1 MRRLLSLSLPVIS
14 TFSLVG
20 IASAEPVPVETIRM
34 LTEENT
40 RPAIALYREFLS
52 LPNDANYPD
61 DILHLVEWMEGAFSS
76 RNFSTQRIATAG
88 SPLLLAERHV
98 SDDAKTVLIYLK
110 SDGQPV
116 DPSAWFQEDPYTP
129 VLKERTASG
138 DFERIPW
145 ELLET

>member
-1 MRRLLSLSLPVIS
+1 MRRLLSISLPILSALGIFS
-14 TFSLVG
+14 T
-20 IASAEPVPVETIRM
+20 ATAEPVPVETIRM

-52 LPNDANYPD
+52 LSNDVNYPD
-61 DILHLVEWMEGAFSS
+61 DIQRMVEWMEDAFSA
-76 RNFSTQRIATAG
+76 RGFFTQRIATAG

-98 SDDAKTVLIYLK
+98 SDDAKTVLIYLH

-129 VLKERTASG
+129 V
-138 DFERIPW
+138 
-145 ELLET
+145 